1 MCGGAQRFLLWE
13 PRAVEF
19 VKVKMVQDRARM
31 LYYWKAEAYVKK
43 EGFNSEE
50 ISVIICIISGSKTV
64 YQRKFHPCFKID
76 PIPAS
81 LCVKH
86 LNLHLCPIRR
96 QVLLAPYHYWN
107 HYQRPQKSQL
117 PDRGYNVHGRSTQG
131 TPYMLSYIL
140 YLPELLIFLLMPES

>member
-64 YQRKFHPCFKID
+64 YQRKFHPCFKISCDMDISIILGGRIVSPEGDRNSTGRQTELTNLD
-76 PIPAS
+76 PWGSQRLNHQPKNIHRLDLGLPA
-81 LCVKH
+81 H
-86 LNLHLCPIRR
+86 I
-96 QVLLAPYHYWN
+96 
-107 HYQRPQKSQL
+107 
-117 PDRGYNVHGRSTQG
+117 
-131 TPYMLSYIL
+131 
-140 YLPELLIFLLMPES
+140 